1 VDAQRARGYEVEKL
15 KGGVFEKL
23 RRLAPLVIPVT
34 MQSTVTGEEVIDA
47 MDLRAFGTA
56 PRTWLKELH
65 YAPRDYLMI
74 GLGAAIFLACCILK
88 WGLGVGGFFVPEF
101 FTTWIVG

>member
-1 VDAQRARGYEVEKL
+1 MERI
-15 KGGVFEKL
+15 

-65 YAPRDYLMI
+65 YASRDYFMI
-74 GLGAAIFLACCILK
+74 GLGIAIFITTCTLK
-88 WGLGVGGFFVPEF
+88 WGFGIGGFFVPDWF
-101 FTTWIVG
+101 SRLFTG